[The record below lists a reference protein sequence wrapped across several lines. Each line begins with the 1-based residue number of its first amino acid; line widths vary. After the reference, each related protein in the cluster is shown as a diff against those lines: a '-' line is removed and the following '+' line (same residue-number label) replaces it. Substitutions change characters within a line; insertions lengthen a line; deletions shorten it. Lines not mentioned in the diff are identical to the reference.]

1 MLLTHYTKSYNKI
14 KCSMVFNLSL
24 FYKFYL
30 TAVLQHLGK
39 KNYQDLDDI
48 ETSFQI
54 YIQSII

>member
-1 MLLTHYTKSYNKI
+1 
-14 KCSMVFNLSL
+14 MVFNLSL